1 MIRLLHTTIFSVFLG
16 LSPLGE
22 KGFAVNSPDRKT
34 ELETGSKDDYVF
46 RIPNKNVR
54 FSWEPNKRLSWS
66 DFRGMPDRS
75 SSYAATANTGISHTY
90 AIDSRGYLIKKASRV
105 YANFYPNLSWYV
117 PKLINET
124 TLAHEQTHFDI
135 SELHA
140 RILRKTIAE
149 YRFTRNSKAEIQ
161 AIYQK
166 VEKARKVM
174 QVDFDRQTNHSVD
187 RQKERAWEAHVA
199 QLLHKYRHWAR

>member
-1 MIRLLHTTIFSVFLG
+1 VIRLLHTSVLIIFLMLSILGGKRWFAINLDLNSSVEIG
-16 LSPLGE
+16 
-22 KGFAVNSPDRKT
+22 NSD
-34 ELETGSKDDYVF
+34 EEVF
-46 RIPNKNVR
+46 RTPNKNVR
-54 FSWEPNKRLSWS
+54 FSWHPNKRLTWS

-75 SSYAATANTGISHTY
+75 SKFAATANTGISHTY
-90 AIDSRGYLIKKASRV
+90 AIDSQGYLIKKASKV

-166 VEKARKVM
+166 IEKARKAM
-174 QVDFDRQTNHSVD
+174 QVDFDRETKHSVN
-187 RQKERAWEAHVA
+187 RQNELAWEAYVA
-199 QLLHKYRHWAR
+199 KLLYKYRHWAS

>member
-1 MIRLLHTTIFSVFLG
+1 MIRLFSIIVFSIVFKL
-16 LSPLGE
+16 LPLGE
-22 KGFAVNSPDRKT
+22 VGLSDAGKIQDAKVEKIRLGD
-34 ELETGSKDDYVF
+34 EVF

-54 FSWEPNKRLSWS
+54 FSWHPTKRLTWS

-75 SSYAATANTGISHTY
+75 SKYAATANTGISHTY
-90 AIDSRGYLIKKASRV
+90 AINSRGYLIKKASKV

-140 RILRKTIAE
+140 RILRQTIAE

-166 VEKARKVM
+166 IEKARKAM
-174 QVDFDRQTNHSVD
+174 QVDFDRETKHSVD
-187 RQKERAWEAHVA
+187 REKEQAWEANVA
-199 QLLHKYRHWAR
+199 KLLYKYRHWAS